1 MSRSVLM
8 AVLTLVPLVACAAVE
23 QGQPNTDFTPA
34 FAEQTRAPALPGT
47 AVQVATFAQGLENP
61 WAIAALPDG
70 AFLVT
75 ERPGRLR
82 MVSAGGTVSPPL
94 TNVPEVA
101 AWGQGGLLDVAV
113 PPDFATTREVWL
125 TYAKPVAGGTV
136 TAVARGVLRADGT
149 GLDGVEDVF
158 LQSPVAD
165 SDGHYGSRI
174 VFDGG
179 HVFVTLGERQGYAER
194 AQDVA
199 ATFGKVIRLNRDGT
213 VPGDNPLGG
222 AVWTMGH
229 RNPQGA
235 ALDAAG
241 ALWTI
246 EHGPRGGDELN
257 LATAG
262 ANFGWPVVS
271 YGEAYSGRPIGE
283 GIPRAEGFVEPV
295 YYWDPVIAPGGMVF
309 YRGTAFDGWQGDLL
323 VASLNPGGLV
333 RLTMAGSRVTGEER
347 LLTDV
352 GRVRDVEELPDGSL
366 LVLIDDADGAILRVT
381 PAG

>member
-1 MSRSVLM
+1 MNRPVLM
-8 AVLTLVPLVACAAVE
+8 AVLILAPLMACAAVE
-23 QGQPNTDFTPA
+23 QGQQNTDFSPA
-34 FAEQTRAPALPGT
+34 FAEQTRAPALPAT
-47 AVQVATFAQGLENP
+47 AVRVATFADGLENP
-61 WAIAALPDG
+61 WGIAPLPEG
-70 AFLVT
+70 GFLVS

-82 MVSAGGTVSPPL
+82 MVSGTGEVSAPL
-94 TNVPEVA
+94 SGVPEVA
-101 AWGQGGLLDVAV
+101 ARGQGGLLDVAV

-136 TAVARGVLRADGT
+136 TAVARGLLRADGA
-149 GLDGVEDVF
+149 GLDEVEDVF

-165 SDGHYGSRI
+165 SDGHYGARI
-174 VFDGG
+174 VFDGAF
-179 HVFVTLGERQGYAER
+179 VFVTLGERQGYAER

-199 ATFGKVIRLNRDGT
+199 ATYGKVIRLNRDGS

-235 ALDAAG
+235 ALDADG
-241 ALWTI
+241 VLWTV

-257 LATAG
+257 VATGG

-271 YGEAYSGRPIGE
+271 YGEAYSGRPIGA
-283 GIPRAEGFVEPV
+283 GIPRADGFVEPV

-333 RLTMAGSRVTGEER
+333 RLTLDGGRVTGEER
-347 LLTDV
+347 LLADV

-366 LVLIDDADGAILRVT
+366 LVLIDDADGGILRVT
-381 PAG
+381 PAS